1 MRYFKI
7 PFVVEEEEKIFGGYI
22 SLRQAMYLFLCMLG
36 IRVFWFPF
44 PFTVNLIIFLFFAG
58 LMLAFA
64 FLKVDGMYFDAYALT
79 VLRYHARQ
87 RRFLYYGE
95 DK

>member
-36 IRVFWFPF
+36 IRAFWFPF
-44 PFTVNLIIFLFFAG
+44 PFVINLIMFMVFAG
-58 LMLAFA
+58 VMISFA
-64 FLKVDGMYFDAYALT
+64 FLKIDGMYFDAYAVT
-79 VLRYHARQ
+79 VLKYYTRQ
-87 RRFLYYGE
+87 RRYTYGE
-95 DK
+95 DR